1 MNMEMRIQGTD
12 VNMVLQSYVDR
23 RLRFALSRFGDRVGH
38 VSTKLARQNGVVPAM
53 MCRIEAEMVPFGSV
67 RVEECDQDVF
77 RAIDRATG
85 RIGRLFAQRLERAH
99 DSRMK
104 RHSIR
109 VA

>member
-1 MNMEMRIQGTD
+1 MQMQTRIQGAD
-12 VNMVLQSYVDR
+12 INLALQSYVDR
-23 RLRFALSRFGDRVGH
+23 RLRFALSRFGDRVGQI
-38 VSTKLARQNGVVPAM
+38 TTRLFRQNGAVPAM
-53 MCRIEAEMVPFGSV
+53 TCRIEAEMVPFGSI

-77 RAIDRATG
+77 CAIDRATG

-99 DSRMK
+99 DSRIK